1 MTKFIGKSGNQST
14 VGGSSKDTITNT
26 KTSKSQKQPI
36 SKLHE
41 RRQFQRPNIEIAK
54 STSQFQPI
62 IIPSP
67 YEWQSLVSIPE
78 NCSSYISIPSS
89 LSLSHF
95 RLTRPNKRASPSAEM
110 INKVDEERT
119 IKERRFYL
127 HPCPRS
133 KYGNAAELE
142 LLTLFPLTSPRENN
156 ES

>member
-14 VGGSSKDTITNT
+14 VGGSSKDTMFVQADSACFREVQRLTRISDYDENC
-26 KTSKSQKQPI
+26 KT
-36 SKLHE
+36 
-41 RRQFQRPNIEIAK
+41 
-54 STSQFQPI
+54 PI